1 MGGHVVFAILEW
13 CYSSSILPSVFLYGI
28 FTYLVAVS
36 PANRR
41 VETLRTR
48 VTNAEKAMLK
58 MSKAHAERTDKM
70 LEEGERSAA
79 S

>member
-13 CYSSSILPSVFLYGI
+13 CYSSSSLPFVFLYGVVVYV
-28 FTYLVAVS
+28 FAVS